1 MKIILFLVFFFL
13 INSLNAIQIKRLPK
27 KVLFEEYKSVYLDP
41 NFVNDKSDFLGIKEG
56 LIQKIIDNINDFR
69 VLTAYNETVSI
80 DENAVLLITLY
91 IQSASESL
99 DGLRTEFATCNC
111 VGCANDIVGG
121 LITSAAS
128 KVGDDEQGIS
138 SHRVPARGGD
148 VIFTCSRPNIAKLAS
163 EFALQKLGMGPIKDE
178 VVRTYE
184 FKNVNYYANIVVN
197 VFEINA
203 DTRTQIMQFNASS
216 SFKKHIQ
223 DKDSFINVRAAS
235 QGYSLILPIISSV
248 PVLPVPERSIAV
260 IDATNPGSSISE
272 WIKNNTSSPEKL
284 SSEEEQFVISNI
296 IYDIS
301 NKISSNFV
309 PYNSGSVEIEIE
321 GNKEA
326 IKLINAKK
334 YKDAIRVLENSSTAQ
349 DLFNLGLVYEARAQ
363 SIEDFEKAAE
373 YYRLAYITSPTLKY
387 AESFTRTNDQ
397 LREKNFK

>member
-1 MKIILFLVFFFL
+1 MFSFL
-13 INSLNAIQIKRLPK
+13 INSVNAIQIKRLPK
-27 KVLFEEYKSVYLDP
+27 KILFEEYKTVYLDS
-41 NFVNDKSDFLGIKEG
+41 NFVNDKSDYLGIKDE
-56 LIQKIIDNINDFR
+56 LIQKIIDNINNFK
-69 VLTAYNETVSI
+69 VLTAYNKSVSI
-80 DENAVLLITLY
+80 DENAVLLITLD

-111 VGCANDIVGG
+111 VGCAKDIVGG

-203 DTRTQIMQFNASS
+203 DSRTQIMQFSASS

-248 PVLPVPERSIAV
+248 PVLPVPERSIAAI

-272 WIKNNTSSPEKL
+272 WIKNNTSSPEEL
-284 SSEEEQFVISNI
+284 SSEEEQF
-296 IYDIS
+296 
-301 NKISSNFV
+301 
-309 PYNSGSVEIEIE
+309 
-321 GNKEA
+321 
-326 IKLINAKK
+326 
-334 YKDAIRVLENSSTAQ
+334 
-349 DLFNLGLVYEARAQ
+349 LFQIL
-363 SIEDFEKAAE
+363 
-373 YYRLAYITSPTLKY
+373 
-387 AESFTRTNDQ
+387 
-397 LREKNFK
+397 